1 MKVVVITHDADFTG
15 APRMAFDIAN
25 DLQRDHE
32 VTVLSKRD
40 GPLIELP
47 KYGGLKGSY
56 KVTETSHLGGHIPF
70 NERVRRAVK
79 VLDEIKP
86 GLVYANSCGSA
97 EWCVAAHRMGI
108 PSVLHTHE
116 MLQGLMSLSAADV
129 LKFDI
134 PKYVDLLVSA
144 SREATD
150 DFLKAT
156 TGSARRYFEFGV
168 AIDIDYVREMASA
181 DVALPTN
188 CSGRILDRDKTV
200 VAMCGMATARKG
212 FDIFYDAA
220 KALPQA
226 EFLWV
231 GPLTGDG
238 VGKSVMKAYRAECL
252 DNFFVTN
259 ETPNPYAYMN
269 LCDVF
274 ALTAVE
280 DPNPLVVPEALA
292 LGKRVVSFQATGGS
306 WRWTRRFGYSL
317 SGSISTQRLV
327 AFLQK
332 MLATKGGRSWTP
344 QEADDFR
351 AGVDTGAKMPM
362 LRQQLSELVGAP
374 V

>member
-1 MKVVVITHDADFTG
+1 
-15 APRMAFDIAN
+15 
-25 DLQRDHE
+25 
-32 VTVLSKRD
+32 
-40 GPLIELP
+40 
-47 KYGGLKGSY
+47 
-56 KVTETSHLGGHIPF
+56 
-70 NERVRRAVK
+70 
-79 VLDEIKP
+79 
-86 GLVYANSCGSA
+86 
-97 EWCVAAHRMGI
+97 
-108 PSVLHTHE
+108 
-116 MLQGLMSLSAADV
+116 V

-332 MLATKGGRSWTP
+332 MLATKGGRSGTP